1 MIIYIVVFNSNNNN
15 RKKKQRKRNSE
26 NVSHKLRGKQLSAMH
41 EDRLPDGQD
50 RAAQGLHLL
59 PQRLL
64 QMRRV
69 LDEADTQDLLQ
80 QSGQD
85 QNKLRHYY

>member
-1 MIIYIVVFNSNNNN
+1 MKEQISD
-15 RKKKQRKRNSE
+15 
-26 NVSHKLRGKQLSAMH
+26 NVSYKLRGKQLSKMH
-41 EDRLPDGQD
+41 KDGLPDGQD
-50 RAAQGLHLL
+50 RTPQGLHLL

-69 LDEADTQDLLQ
+69 LNQVDTQDLLQ

-85 QNKLRHYY
+85 EYKLRPCELLIVSIIANFS